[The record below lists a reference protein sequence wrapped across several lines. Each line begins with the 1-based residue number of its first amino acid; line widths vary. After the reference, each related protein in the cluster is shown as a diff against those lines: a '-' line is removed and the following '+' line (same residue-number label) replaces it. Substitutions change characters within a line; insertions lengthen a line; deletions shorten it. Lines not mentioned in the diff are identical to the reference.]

1 VRSSAPSA
9 TTAAELRRL
18 VQEMDSTLP
27 LFTPQTLDEVVAGS
41 IADRRLRLQLAAA
54 FAALALALAAVALWG
69 AVAQNVLDRR
79 HELAVRLALGAT
91 SGNAVSLMLR
101 SGLVLIGI
109 GVVLG
114 GAAGAAAARA
124 LRHLLHGISPFD
136 PTTFGAALAVAAIV
150 SLLACYMPARRAAS
164 ISPAE
169 LLRET

>member
-1 VRSSAPSA
+1 VRG
-9 TTAAELRRL
+9 L
-18 VQEMDSTLP
+18 VQQLDSTLP

-91 SGNAVSLMLR
+91 SGNAVTLMLR

-109 GVVLG
+109 GIVLG

-136 PTTFGAALAVAAIV
+136 PITFGAGLALATLV
-150 SLLACYMPARRAAS
+150 SLVACYIPARRAAS

-169 LLRET
+169 LLRDA